1 MAVDTNVLIFER
13 IHDRL
18 REGGSLANA
27 IDFGYRS
34 AFSTI
39 FDANITTLISAVVLY
54 AIGSGPLQGFSIT
67 LILGLMVIFGW
78 PESTA
83 WFVGTLIAVEL
94 IFSGWTLLL
103 YAFSGNSARR

>member
-1 MAVDTNVLIFER
+1 MTAILYGIAGWFLFRDPNIY
-13 IHDRL
+13 
-18 REGGSLANA
+18 LA
-27 IDFGYRS
+27 
-34 AFSTI
+34 
-39 FDANITTLISAVVLY
+39 ITTHIIRWGLVIADVYQVTICLPTHSLPA
-54 AIGSGPLQGFSIT
+54 SGWRLFNVIIT